1 MRTAGLI
8 SPCNKRNLYL
18 LSKRGY
24 TNGRFI
30 IDKLRSPNLTSIA
43 LIMKNTLLY
52 IVTVLIWGS
61 TWLAIEFQLGDV
73 DVPASVAYRFMIS
86 AVLMWG
92 YCLWAKVPMTFSA
105 RNHFFILVL
114 AMFNFSIN
122 YAVIYSSQQYLSS
135 AMASIAFS
143 TMLLMNIVNTRIF
156 FGTKITAKTY
166 IGALL
171 GIFGVVALFWDDLSI
186 VVEGSTS
193 AWGLTLAI
201 SAAMLASLGNMTSVR
216 NSRAKMNIFAV
227 NAWGMLYGAII
238 LSASVLLSDAQFG
251 FSMQSSYIA
260 SLLYLAIF
268 GTVIAF
274 ASYYV
279 LLNDMGP
286 EKASYVIVL
295 FPVVAVILSSVF
307 EDFKWTNNTFI
318 GFALVLLGNAIILMP
333 SNSLMRL
340 SLKKPS

>member
-1 MRTAGLI
+1 
-8 SPCNKRNLYL
+8 
-18 LSKRGY
+18 
-24 TNGRFI
+24 
-30 IDKLRSPNLTSIA
+30 
-43 LIMKNTLLY
+43 MKNTLLY
-52 IVTVLIWGS
+52 IATVLIWGS
-61 TWLAIEFQLGDV
+61 TWLAIEFQLGEV
-73 DVPASVAYRFMIS
+73 DVPASVAYRFMIA

-92 YCLWAKVPMTFSA
+92 YCFWAKVPMTFSVA
-105 RNHFFILVL
+105 NHFFILVL
-114 AMFNFSIN
+114 AIFNFSIN
-122 YAVIYSSQQYLSS
+122 YAVVYSSQQYLSS

-171 GIFGVVALFWDDLSI
+171 GIFGITALFWDDLS
-186 VVEGSTS
+186 VAVAGSES
-193 AWGLTLAI
+193 LLGLSLVI
-201 SAAMLASLGNMTSVR
+201 SAALIASLGNMASVR

-238 LSASVLLSDAQFG
+238 LTLIVIVSDAQFG
-251 FSMQSSYIA
+251 FSMQPSYIG

-274 ASYYV
+274 ATYYD

-295 FPVVAVILSSVF
+295 FPVVAVVLSSIF
-307 EDFKWTNNTFI
+307 EDFIWTTNTFI
-318 GFALVLLGNAIILMP
+318 GFALVLLGNAIILAP
-333 SNSLMRL
+333 SETLRRF
-340 SLKKPS
+340 SLKPRVGRNSR